1 MLRRGLRW
9 LWTWLWMATAP
20 IALTVLAAEPEHAPA
35 AAEGEPGAAHGEHHV
50 LTNPI
55 ENWFEF
61 DYKSKGLPPPFSMQV
76 LNFLAFAA
84 IIAKFAGPSLRKSV
98 RQRHDSIKKDLEEGS
113 RLRAEAQRKLEEYSG
128 KLASLQSEIDRLVA
142 TIRAEAEAERKRL
155 LKEAQARAERMQR
168 DAELQI
174 QAEIQRVRI
183 MLERE
188 VVVAAVKLAETL
200 LIEKTTDVDQKAL
213 ADRFFKAL
221 GT

>member
-1 MLRRGLRW
+1 MLRRGLRS
-9 LWTWLWMATAP
+9 LWTWLWIATTP

-35 AAEGEPGAAHGEHHV
+35 AEGEPAAAHGEHH
-50 LTNPI
+50 LLRNPI
-55 ENWFEF
+55 ENWFDF

-84 IIAKFAGPSLRKSV
+84 IIAKYAGPSLRKSV
-98 RQRHDSIKKDLEEGS
+98 RQRHDTIKKDLEEGA
-113 RLRAEAQRKLEEYSG
+113 RLRAEAKRKLDEYSG

-155 LKEAQARAERMQR
+155 LEEAQARAERMQR
-168 DAELQI
+168 DAEMQI
-174 QAEIQRVRI
+174 QAEIQRVRV

-188 VVVAAVKLAETL
+188 AVLAAVKVAEQL
-200 LIEKTTDVDQKAL
+200 LIEKTTEVDQKAL

>member
-1 MLRRGLRW
+1 MLRRGLRS

-20 IALTVLAAEPEHAPA
+20 IALTVLAAEPEQAPA
-35 AAEGEPGAAHGEHHV
+35 AEGGAEAHGEHHF

-55 ENWFEF
+55 ENWVDF
-61 DYKSKGLPPPFSMQV
+61 DYRSKGLPPPFTMQV

-84 IIAKFAGPSLRKSV
+84 IIAKFAGPSVRKSV
-98 RQRHDSIKKDLEEGS
+98 RQRHDSIKKDLEEGA

-155 LKEAQARAERMQR
+155 LEEAQARAERMQR

-174 QAEIQRVRI
+174 QAEIQRVRV

-188 VVVAAVKLAETL
+188 VAVAAVKLAETL
-200 LIEKTTDVDQKAL
+200 LIEKTTEVDQKAL

>member
-9 LWTWLWMATAP
+9 LWTWLWMATTP

-35 AAEGEPGAAHGEHHV
+35 AEGAESAAHGEHHV

-55 ENWFEF
+55 ENWFDF

-76 LNFLAFAA
+76 LNFLAFVA
-84 IIAKFAGPSLRKSV
+84 IIAKFAGPSLKKSV
-98 RQRHDSIKKDLEEGS
+98 RERHDSIKKDLEEGA

-155 LKEAQARAERMQR
+155 LEEAQARAERMQR
-168 DAELQI
+168 DAEMQI
-174 QAEIQRVRI
+174 QAEIQRVRL

-188 VVVAAVKLAETL
+188 AVVAAVKLAEKL
-200 LIEKTTDVDQKAL
+200 LIEKTTEVDQKAL